1 MTKIK
6 DMFLTLD
13 EAADI
18 LRTNRRHIKRMVEAG
33 ILRAKNIGIGE
44 ERSFLRILKEDVTS
58 VKNGNFTK
66 K

>member
-44 ERSFLRILKEDVTS
+44 ERSF
-58 VKNGNFTK
+58 
-66 K
+66 